1 MTELWSVECAGISH
15 VGRVR
20 RVNEDAWLARPEAG
34 LFAVADGMGGH
45 QKGDVA
51 SRMVVDALAA
61 LPPSPDARTMRE
73 SVEAA
78 LAAVNRGLRPV
89 DGQVVSGSTV
99 VVLLLCG
106 RHFAVLWAGDS
117 RVYRAGPDGFAQ
129 VTRDHSLAQE
139 LVDSGGLAQEAA
151 RGHHLSNRITR
162 AVGAAPDLVL
172 DGAQG
177 ELKPGDVFLLCSD
190 GLTRHVEDAEIK
202 VALEELSPQAAADHL
217 LDMTLARGGADN
229 VTAVVLGLRPSEA
242 VAEAGAPGAGRMGAL
257 LREAP

>member
-15 VGRVR
+15 VGQVR

-51 SRMVVDALAA
+51 SRMVVEALAA

-78 LAAVNRGLRPV
+78 LAAVNRALYPV
-89 DGQVVSGSTV
+89 DGRIVSGSTV

-117 RVYRAGPDGFAQ
+117 RAYRAGSDGFAQ

-139 LVDSGGLAQEAA
+139 LVDSGGLAQEDA

-177 ELKPGDVFLLCSD
+177 ELKAGDVFLLCSD

-202 VALEELSPQAAADHL
+202 AALDELSPQAAADHL

-229 VTAVVLGLRPSEA
+229 VTAVVLGVSQ
-242 VAEAGAPGAGRMGAL
+242 AEAAAEPHGAGRMEAL
-257 LREAP
+257 LREVP